1 MKSESN
7 EDRVKYYNLASIHNL
22 RFIIRLTEEI
32 REAIINGNFEDYRDR
47 FLKEYYNK

>member
-1 MKSESN
+1 MKSQNN

-32 REAIINGNFEDYRDR
+32 REAIINGNFKEYKDN
-47 FLKEYYNK
+47 FLKDYYN